1 MGQSNVI
8 EFVELDIDIQ
18 QQHFYRKCLLD
29 INDVLEQIIG
39 TEESGAFVG
48 LVANRLA
55 DFFMDAYRASSGHR
69 RYSTT
74 QLANLLVDLKRRIGG
89 DFYIESVCASK
100 IVLRNRRCPFGKEV
114 VGNTAMCN
122 MTAGVFG
129 KIVAESQNYAAVSID
144 EAIAHGDKQCQIT
157 ILLDLDENLPPN
169 YKEFFN
175 V

>member
-29 INDVLEQIIG
+29 LNDVLEQIIG

-69 RYSTT
+69 RY
-74 QLANLLVDLKRRIGG
+74 
-89 DFYIESVCASK
+89 
-100 IVLRNRRCPFGKEV
+100 
-114 VGNTAMCN
+114 
-122 MTAGVFG
+122 
-129 KIVAESQNYAAVSID
+129 
-144 EAIAHGDKQCQIT
+144 
-157 ILLDLDENLPPN
+157 
-169 YKEFFN
+169 
-175 V
+175 